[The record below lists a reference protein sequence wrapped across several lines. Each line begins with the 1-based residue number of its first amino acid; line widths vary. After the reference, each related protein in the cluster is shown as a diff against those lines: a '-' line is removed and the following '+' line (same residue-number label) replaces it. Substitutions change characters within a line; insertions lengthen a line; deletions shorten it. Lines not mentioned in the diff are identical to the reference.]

1 MEKSLKW
8 KANIIYEE
16 DDQERDWV
24 LVDGKTTDITG
35 IGNSNVAITVVNT
48 TKASSILNARVEF
61 IYYDEND
68 KEIIRKYVNVCRCL
82 LCGCDNLEFWP
93 EPCNCDMLDFWPDPC
108 NCDKFE
114 IVDVQMLCGC
124 DRFEID
130 QTPLSWEWEETKV
143 IEIPFTRN
151 CIDSELSLSV
161 TSSTANHFNAVLT
174 ENSVKVNPSDENSG
188 EAPIT
193 GTLTISYSSPQE
205 PNCSK
210 DIELTHKFSNCQCGV
225 LTVSQRSAS
234 WVWNNKTAKTID
246 VTATDECIKFNSISV
261 TITGTNSSDF
271 NVSSA
276 FTEATRTG
284 TITVSP
290 KNLNKSTTN
299 NLTADVVITYASG
312 SKPSCTEKISLTH
325 NKMTCNCTYFDI
337 TNVVIPFNNN

>member
-1 MEKSLKW
+1 M
-8 KANIIYEE
+8 
-16 DDQERDWV
+16 
-24 LVDGKTTDITG
+24 
-35 IGNSNVAITVVNT
+35 GNSLRWEALWYVDWISVNGETDGDAEGMGDGRVSVGITHGQGT
-48 TKASSILNARVEF
+48 RDTSAATITF
-61 IYYDEND
+61 IYYDVDTGE
-68 KEIIRKYVNVCRCL
+68 EVGRKDVNVCRCI
-82 LCGCDNLEFWP
+82 CGCEQLDFWP

-114 IVDVQMLCGC
+114 IVDVQMLCDC

-130 QTPLSWEWEETKV
+130 QTPLSWEWEETKS

-299 NLTADVVITYASG
+299 NLTADIIITYASG